1 MTSSNYNEPTVGA
14 WTKDRR
20 ANLTRAVA
28 YIALGI
34 SVFYLGFDYLSGA
47 YAYLPFYGILVFG
60 AVSSLV
66 LLRFKHRTLAKI
78 SLLIFALILLTI
90 FSSWETSETG
100 VFMYYLVAALGA
112 VTLFGPEEKWHA
124 FGIGALTVFL
134 FYVAYQTNWLGYEK
148 LVLSEDYIKKS
159 LLINYIICL
168 FASMTMV
175 YYILTIGQRY
185 EREVVEKEKDLFSI
199 TDQLEKSKQKFELA
213 IKGSSAG
220 IWDWDLVHKSLYISP
235 QIMKM
240 LGYGDREKGD
250 ISSDDFINHIHPDDY
265 ELMMDKIIRHF
276 KNKENFKAESR
287 LIKRN
292 GDFLWVLNTG
302 QAVWDDN
309 DMALRMVGSIV
320 DISERKKAEE
330 ELHSKN
336 EMLKKANEELDSFV
350 YSTSH
355 DLRAPLSSVLG
366 LVNLAQTSEDSEEIE
381 KCLDL
386 MKERVDTLNAFI
398 SEITNYSRNTR
409 LEVAQNNIKLSGVL
423 QDICDNLEFFE
434 RSKEIALEKKF
445 DPDFSFISDKSRL
458 KIILNNLIANAI
470 KYHDLDKKNPF
481 IFINASKTAN
491 YIKITI
497 EDNGRGI
504 EPQYQENVFNMFYR
518 ASSESEGSGLG
529 LYIAK
534 EMVEKLG
541 GEIAL
546 ESTFGKG
553 SKFMIS
559 LPVI

>member
-1 MTSSNYNEPTVGA
+1 
-14 WTKDRR
+14 
-20 ANLTRAVA
+20 
-28 YIALGI
+28 
-34 SVFYLGFDYLSGA
+34 
-47 YAYLPFYGILVFG
+47 
-60 AVSSLV
+60 
-66 LLRFKHRTLAKI
+66 
-78 SLLIFALILLTI
+78 
-90 FSSWETSETG
+90 
-100 VFMYYLVAALGA
+100 
-112 VTLFGPEEKWHA
+112 
-124 FGIGALTVFL
+124 
-134 FYVAYQTNWLGYEK
+134 
-148 LVLSEDYIKKS
+148 
-159 LLINYIICL
+159 
-168 FASMTMV
+168 
-175 YYILTIGQRY
+175 
-185 EREVVEKEKDLFSI
+185 
-199 TDQLEKSKQKFELA
+199 
-213 IKGSSAG
+213 
-220 IWDWDLVHKSLYISP
+220 
-235 QIMKM
+235 M

-250 ISSDDFINHIHPDDY
+250 ISSDDFIHHIHPDDY

-276 KNKENFKAESR
+276 KLKENFKSESR